1 LLSINPDEIV
11 IAKPITLYQRYPM
24 SITLNIFK
32 KWSVIIKTSAIIAEI
47 KMDVA
52 LVDLRKKAA
61 INIPKI
67 VP

>member
-1 LLSINPDEIV
+1 MLSINPDEIV